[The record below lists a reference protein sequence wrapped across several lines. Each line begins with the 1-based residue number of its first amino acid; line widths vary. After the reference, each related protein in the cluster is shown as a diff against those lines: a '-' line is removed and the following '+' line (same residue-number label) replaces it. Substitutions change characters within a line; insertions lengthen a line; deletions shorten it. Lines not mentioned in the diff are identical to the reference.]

1 MKLPWK
7 KDPVTHA
14 FALWITIG
22 FGIVLIVVFVSYS
35 RMLSRLERG
44 LVQVYPPKTVMAP
57 RQLPSVFGVVTAY
70 ESGVIT
76 VDSKQSFAVILVD
89 DVTHVSRVGGGSY
102 NLETLEAGVKL
113 MATGYDSGDGQLL
126 ADAIVVLEE

>member
-22 FGIVLIVVFVSYS
+22 FGVILTVVFLSYS
-35 RMLSRLERG
+35 KMLSSLERG
-44 LVQVYPPKTVMAP
+44 VVQVNPPSTATTP
-57 RQLPSVFGVVTAY
+57 RQLPSVFGVVKTH
-70 ESGVIT
+70 ESGMIT
-76 VDSKQSFAVILVD
+76 VDSKQSFSVILVD
-89 DVTHVSRVGGGSY
+89 DVTKVSRVGGGSY
-102 NLETLEAGVKL
+102 NIETLEAGAKV

-126 ADAIVVLEE
+126 ADALVILEE